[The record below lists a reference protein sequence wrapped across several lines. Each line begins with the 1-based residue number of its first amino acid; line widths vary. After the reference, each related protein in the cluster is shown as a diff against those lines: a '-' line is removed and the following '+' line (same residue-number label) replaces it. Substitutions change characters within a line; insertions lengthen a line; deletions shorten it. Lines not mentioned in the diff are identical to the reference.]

1 MTQESHTHQK
11 EPREKEKKNSNWHDH
26 ITMLTTYYSSLRYKK
41 ELASGQG
48 SQRNKVLKAQT
59 HANAKAGQAVP
70 FQPRYEWVQTE
81 WGEGGRREENNCA
94 AALASTKAD
103 LFLGLIKNPLKRK
116 YWGNSPIFTTCYV
129 QLQRTCNM
137 CKWQHIIITVADI
150 PFGIHQIYI

>member
-1 MTQESHTHQK
+1 MGK
-11 EPREKEKKNSNWHDH
+11 EVKETK
-26 ITMLTTYYSSLRYKK
+26 SSKHKHMQMPKQVRLSRK
-41 ELASGQG
+41 
-48 SQRNKVLKAQT
+48 
-59 HANAKAGQAVP
+59 
-70 FQPRYEWVQTE
+70 PRYEWVQTE